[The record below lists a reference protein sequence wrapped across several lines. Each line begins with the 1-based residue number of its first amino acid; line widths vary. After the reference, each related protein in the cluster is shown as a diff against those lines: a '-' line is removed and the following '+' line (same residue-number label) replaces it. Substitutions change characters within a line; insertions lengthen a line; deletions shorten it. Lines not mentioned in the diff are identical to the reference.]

1 MDRMIEK
8 ARKLLKDSRVEQIG
22 DEVWNVIGDHGTYT
36 VAMDHKGKIACNCPG
51 FQSKGRCS
59 HLAAIIILTKIPR
72 ETLAYD
78 SRRLSFTD

>member
-36 VAMDHKGKIACNCPG
+36 VAMDHNGKIACSCPG

-59 HLAAIIILTKIPR
+59 HSAAVIILTKIPR
-72 ETLAYD
+72 QTLMHD
-78 SRRLSFTD
+78 SG

>member
-1 MDRMIEK
+1 MSIDRMIEK

-22 DEVWNVIGDHGTYT
+22 DDTWNVIGDHGTYT

-59 HLAAIIILTKIPR
+59 HSAAIIILTKIPR
-72 ETLAYD
+72 EALRYY
-78 SRRLSFTD
+78 SG